1 MVDKEAWDEP
11 VYEWRAYGVRCKG
24 CGQIFDSEN
33 EFFTHSDYQADVLD
47 DWGHGSWEVLFR
59 NEQVDTI
66 HHEAETHEEDIKE
79 KQWIE
84 DTAAYDET
92 VITGYTCSCGA
103 TK

>member
-11 VYEWRAYGVRCKG
+11 VYEWKYMGKTRCKG
-24 CGQIFDSEN
+24 CGQVFNTASECFDHQDEMADN
-33 EFFTHSDYQADVLD
+33 GDYT
-47 DWGHGSWEVLFR
+47 HGSYESIAEKV
-59 NEQVDTI
+59 QTDTI

-79 KQWIE
+79 KQWVE

-92 VITGYTCSCGA
+92 VIIGYTCSCGA

>member
-1 MVDKEAWDEP
+1 MAFC
-11 VYEWRAYGVRCKG
+11 A
-24 CGQIFDSEN
+24 ISSFDR
-33 EFFTHSDYQADVLD
+33 
-47 DWGHGSWEVLFR
+47 HGDNGF
-59 NEQVDTI
+59 QTDTI

-79 KQWIE
+79 KRWVE